1 MMLLWHSLTR
11 EFRNKIKVHI
21 KWFDLRILANVL
33 LIIFLLSSPIT
44 ARAQPVIKRIE
55 PDTISNENSVE
66 IVVIGGGFD
75 ERSVVVLDKV
85 GALETFYV
93 STEMLRAVVPAGLPI
108 RRYKVRVIDGGG
120 NPSGETIEL
129 TVTTAV
135 APTSATFLRPVLV
148 IDSYNVGVP
157 SVAGGAKVNLV
168 VKMHNAGQRMAFNVV
183 VTFTPGDF
191 VPRVT
196 GGVLAI
202 KELDPG
208 ENHRFSQPMTA
219 AYSIVGKAF
228 ASVAMQVAYSDEDGT
243 AYSDTFNL
251 NIPVTQ
257 GKLTTSTPTP
267 TNTPVPVRRPQI
279 LITSYQAEGTP
290 LRPGFRFGL
299 SLKATNVGNVLARRV
314 TMILGG
320 GTSSGG
326 SISTGTPEAGG
337 ISAGGGDFGVFAPV
351 AASNVQYIGDVDA
364 GTVLDARADLI
375 VNATTNPGAYPLKI
389 SFTYTSED
397 NLVYTDE
404 QVVTLLVY
412 SPPLLEVSFYRD
424 PGPILVGEPAQLP
437 IQVVNLGRK
446 ATMLGNMKITAEG
459 AEWSNNSTLVGPLDA
474 GGYFTLD
481 PMMTPEISGT
491 LDLSVIIHYTDDFNQ
506 PQVITKTMQVN
517 VEEAP
522 TPEPSLQT
530 TPGSGGMPTVES
542 QPESLM
548 GKVIRFIKGVIG
560 LDSAQP
566 AAPGGEPLP
575 GDQGPK
581 ENSPNRPA
589 VPVQSGGKG

>member
-1 MMLLWHSLTR
+1 MMPPWHSLTR
-11 EFRNKIKVHI
+11 EFRNKMKIHI

-33 LIIFLLSSPIT
+33 LVIFLLSNPIT
-44 ARAQPVIKRIE
+44 ARAQPVITGIE
-55 PDTISNENSVE
+55 PDTISNENTVE
-66 IVVIGGGFD
+66 IVITGYGFD
-75 ERSVVVLDKV
+75 AYSVVILEKY
-85 GALETFYV
+85 GALETIPV
-93 STEMLRAVVPAGLPI
+93 SDGMLRAVVPAGLPV
-108 RRYKVRVIDGGG
+108 RKYQVKVINKDQSWSES
-120 NPSGETIEL
+120 PIPL
-129 TVTTAV
+129 TVTTSV
-135 APTSATFLRPVLV
+135 APTAATFLRPVLV
-148 IDSYNVGVP
+148 IDSYNVGAP
-157 SVAGGAKVNLV
+157 SVAAGAKVNLV
-168 VKMHNAGQRMAFNVV
+168 IKMHNAGQRMAFNVV

-228 ASVAMQVAYSDEDGT
+228 AAVAMQVAYSDENGI

-257 GKLTTSTPTP
+257 GKLVTSTPTP
-267 TNTPVPVRRPQI
+267 TNTPVPVRRPQ
-279 LITSYQAEGTP
+279 LVITSYQAENTP
-290 LRPGFRFGL
+290 LKPGFQFGL
-299 SLKATNVGNVLARRV
+299 RLKATNVGNVLARRV

-337 ISAGGGDFGVFAPV
+337 ISAGSGDFGVFAPV
-351 AASNVQYIGDVDA
+351 AASNVQFLGDVDA
-364 GTVLDARADLI
+364 GAVLDARADLI

-389 SFTYTSED
+389 SFTYTGED

-446 ATMLGNMKITAEG
+446 ATILGNMKITAEG
-459 AEWSNNSTLVGPLDA
+459 AEWSNNTTLVGPLDA

-481 PMMTPEISGT
+481 PMMTAEISGT

-522 TPEPSLQT
+522 TPEPGLQT
-530 TPGSGGMPTVES
+530 TPGNGETPSAES
-542 QPESLM
+542 QPESFM
-548 GKVIRFIKGVIG
+548 GKVMRFIKGMIG
-560 LDSAQP
+560 LDSASP
-566 AAPGGEPLP
+566 ASPGGEPLP
-575 GDQGPK
+575 GDQGPI
-581 ENSPNRPA
+581 ENLPNGPSVRPG
-589 VPVQSGGKG
+589 SKG